1 MIIKDIEYPELL
13 VEAIKNDK
21 LVIFCGAGISMS
33 EPTNL
38 SSFNEL
44 SYKIA
49 ELTNQE
55 KRNDESDEQYLGRV
69 ENLGHDVH
77 SEVCNILSATHT
89 KPNTNHEAL
98 IDFFK
103 KDIRIVTTNYDSML
117 ESALEKKDRKAKVY
131 SYPALPYGDK
141 FNGIVHLHGEVEI
154 PQDIVLTDS
163 DFGKS
168 YMYRG
173 NITMFLRDL
182 FESEYTVLFIG
193 YSYND
198 IVMKYFTRS
207 LPDLSGKKRYI
218 FTSSDQASNYKPLGL
233 TPIIHEKNN
242 YKQIYDSLLR
252 VSNLVTRDDNSW
264 SLRIKDISEEVPNKI
279 NDEFDFEIREI
290 LNNIHYSDKFFSKI
304 KSRDWAEYLFNEG
317 YFDEIFSNNK
327 VDNFGIQRIEW
338 LSREIIIN
346 ETDLFLKF
354 CYDKDFILSKKLQIE
369 IATIICNKNTKI
381 EKIEKLINLIDFNNL
396 DFMLVGRLLD
406 VCYTNRP
413 KLDFVADEIYSK
425 SLSFVL
431 NKKTVISTDKIGIDF
446 KFENYIMEELWNK
459 YKLFK
464 NKYYINI
471 LNNISNQLYNL
482 KRYKIMGF
490 NVEEFEFASFYPR
503 PEEYLSNYE
512 QFLIIF
518 KELLL
523 GMDNKNKEYWYQT
536 YISSDISILL
546 RSSLLILRHMSN
558 ITGKEKLDLLKSN
571 NIKILD
577 ISFKEELFWLY
588 ADIFPKLEDDD
599 KKIFLNEI
607 MNEEKLSNNFTD
619 ESYFYQKYN
628 LLIWLQRFDESNQDI
643 ISNINSIKEK
653 YDYFQPRENPEKSI
667 GPITVRWGD
676 AQLPYTDTDIV
687 NSLEIIIDEL
697 LSYEGDG
704 FERAE
709 RITLIR
715 KLEKICSENESF
727 REKLI
732 ELLIKENELNT
743 DLWRGI
749 IMSLE
754 KSNLYEQKLIYT
766 FEKIFFNPLVVDI
779 YNLELSRV
787 IFSIVNTRKSISDNL
802 VEFFYEKIKLLW
814 NDSSNTEE
822 KSLGYMT
829 RALNSSKGN
838 LALSTIKLIEISI
851 KNSDEKCLKD
861 SFKVFLEQMLKEE
874 GYNDS
879 LVVILGNASFFYN
892 IDSDWCEKFI
902 LDKFKSN
909 DDEILKMAWSGFVHQ
924 SYLYTEF
931 ALVFEPIYHEAIK
944 NIDIFEK
951 DIRKLIFK
959 GYMSLIFNFSED
971 PMGDYIPNIFSG
983 DMAEETL
990 ELFYFELSNGID
1002 QLDKTG
1008 RKEIFDK
1015 WIKDFL
1021 DRRSRDYP
1029 IKTSNHEKN
1038 LIIKFLAKFPYF
1050 TSNLDEILK
1059 KFDKGFT
1066 IEQFT
1071 LYFFTIDIEISKDNV
1086 DLINKLMIFITN
1098 QMINNTQELITYDLK
1113 EDLKS
1118 VYYEILKYE
1127 SNADNLEANLRF
1139 MNIIQ

>member
-1 MIIKDIEYPELL
+1 MIIKDINYPELL

-33 EPTNL
+33 EPTKL
-38 SSFNEL
+38 PSFNEL
-44 SYKIA
+44 SEKIA

-77 SEVCNILSATHT
+77 NEVCNILSATQT
-89 KPNTNHEAL
+89 QPNTNHETL

-103 KDIRIVTTNYDSML
+103 KDIRIVTTNYDIML
-117 ESALEKKDRKAKVY
+117 ESTLEKKERKTNIY
-131 SYPALPYGDK
+131 SYPALPHGDK
-141 FNGIVHLHGEVEI
+141 FNGIVHLHGEVKN
-154 PQDIVLTDS
+154 PTDIVLTDS

-168 YMYRG
+168 YMYYS
-173 NITMFLRDL
+173 NVTTFLRSL

-242 YKQIYDSLLR
+242 YKQIYDSLR
-252 VSNLVTRDDNSW
+252 RISNLVTRDDNSW

-279 NDEFDFEIREI
+279 NDEFDFEIKEI

-304 KSRDWAEYLFNEG
+304 KSRDWAEYLFNKG
-317 YFDEIFSNNK
+317 YFDEIFSSNK
-327 VDNFGIQRIEW
+327 VDDFGIQRIEW

-354 CYDKDFILSKKLQIE
+354 CYDKNFILSNKLQIA
-369 IATIICNKNTKI
+369 IATIICSKNTKI
-381 EKIEKLINLIDFNNL
+381 EVIEKLINLIDFSNL
-396 DFMLVGRLLD
+396 NFMWVGRLLD

-413 KLDFVADEIYSK
+413 KLDFVANEIYSK

-431 NKKTVISTDKIGIDF
+431 NKKTIISTDKIGIDF

-459 YKLFK
+459 YKLFN

-503 PEEYLSNYE
+503 PEEHLSNLE

-523 GMDNKNKEYWYQT
+523 GMDNKNKEYWYKT

-558 ITGKEKLDLLKSN
+558 VTGKEKLNLLKSN

-577 ISFKEELFWLY
+577 ISLREELFWLY
-588 ADIFPKLEDDD
+588 RDIFPKLEDDD

-628 LLIWLQRFDESNQDI
+628 LLIWLQRFDKSNQDI
-643 ISNINSIKEK
+643 INKINSIKER
-653 YDYFQPRENPEKSI
+653 YDYFKPRENPEKSI
-667 GPITVRWGD
+667 GLLTVRWGD
-676 AQLPYTDTDIV
+676 AQLPYTETEIV
-687 NSLEIIIDEL
+687 NNLEKIIDEL

-715 KLEKICSENESF
+715 KLEKICSENENF

-732 ELLIKENELNT
+732 ELLIKENEIDT

-749 IMSLE
+749 IMSLY
-754 KSNLYEQKLIYT
+754 KSNLSEQKLIYT
-766 FEKIFFNPLVVDI
+766 FNRVFFNPIFDI
-779 YNLELSRV
+779 YNLEISSV
-787 IFSIVNTRKSISDNL
+787 IFSIVNTRKNISDKL
-802 VEFFYEKIKLLW
+802 VNFFYKKINLLW
-814 NDSSNTEE
+814 KYSSNTEE
-822 KSLGYMT
+822 KSLDYMT

-838 LALSTIKLIEISI
+838 LALSLIKLIEISV
-851 KNSDEKCLKD
+851 KNSEEKNLDDRFKD
-861 SFKVFLEQMLKEE
+861 FLEQMLNEE

-879 LVVILGNASFFYN
+879 LVVILGNASFFYS

-902 LDKFKSN
+902 LGKYKSD
-909 DDEILKMAWSGFVHQ
+909 DDEILKRAWSGFVYQ

-944 NIDIFEK
+944 NINIFDEN
-951 DIRKLIFK
+951 IRKKIFK
-959 GYMSLIFNFSED
+959 GYISLIFNFSEN
-971 PMGDYIPNIFSG
+971 PMKDYIPNIFRES
-983 DMAEETL
+983 MTEEIL
-990 ELFYFELSNGID
+990 YLFYSELSLYID
-1002 QLDKTG
+1002 NLDKFG
-1008 RKEIFDK
+1008 KEEIFCK

-1021 DRRSRDYP
+1021 DRRSQGYP
-1029 IKTSNHEKN
+1029 ISVSNQEKN
-1038 LIIKFLAKFPYF
+1038 LIIRFLVKFTDTTIDFD
-1050 TSNLDEILK
+1050 NILS
-1059 KFDKGFT
+1059 KFDKEFFV
-1066 IEQFT
+1066 EQST
-1071 LYFFTIDIEISKDNV
+1071 LWFFTYYIEITKDNA
-1086 DLINKLMIFITN
+1086 DIINKIMIFVTD
-1098 QMINNTQELITYDLK
+1098 QMINNTQELITFDIK
-1113 EDLKS
+1113 ENLKS
-1118 VYYEILKYE
+1118 VYYKILNYGVNSDCFE
-1127 SNADNLEANLRF
+1127 ENLRF
-1139 MNIIQ
+1139 MNII

>member
-13 VEAIKNDK
+13 VDAIKNDK

-38 SSFNEL
+38 PSFSEL
-44 SYKIA
+44 SNKIA

-77 SEVCNILSATHT
+77 TKVRNILTGSELQT
-89 KPNTNHEAL
+89 NTNHETL

-117 ESALEKKDRKAKVY
+117 ESALEKKDRKARIY

-141 FNGIVHLHGEVEI
+141 FNGIVHLHGEVEN

-168 YMYRG
+168 YMYYG
-173 NITMFLRDL
+173 NVTTFLRSL

-279 NDEFDFEIREI
+279 NDEFDFEIKEI

-304 KSRDWAEYLFNEG
+304 KSRDWAEYLFNKG
-317 YFDEIFSNNK
+317 YFDEIFSSNK
-327 VDNFGIQRIEW
+327 VDDFGIQRIEW

-354 CYDKDFILSKKLQIE
+354 CFDKDFILSKKLQIE

-381 EKIEKLINLIDFNNL
+381 GVIEKLINLIDFNNL
-396 DFMLVGRLLD
+396 KFIWVKRLID
-406 VCYTNRP
+406 VCYTNKP
-413 KLDFVADEIYSK
+413 KLDFVANKIYSK

-431 NKKTVISTDKIGIDF
+431 NKKNTTSVDKIDIDF
-446 KFENYIMEELWNK
+446 KFGNYENEYLWEK
-459 YKLFK
+459 YKLFDK
-464 NKYYINI
+464 KYYINV
-471 LNNISNQLYNL
+471 LNNISNQLYKM

-503 PEEYLSNYE
+503 PEEYLSNLE

-523 GMDNKNKEYWYQT
+523 GMDNKNKEYWYKT
-536 YISSDISILL
+536 YISSDIPILL
-546 RSSLLILRHMSN
+546 KSSLLILRHMSN
-558 ITGKEKLDLLKSN
+558 VTGKEKLNLLKSN

-577 ISFKEELFWLY
+577 ISLREELFWLY
-588 ADIFPKLEDDD
+588 TDIFPKLEDDD

-628 LLIWLQRFDESNQDI
+628 LLIWLQRFDKSNQDI
-643 ISNINSIKEK
+643 INKINSIKER
-653 YDYFQPRENPEKSI
+653 YDYFKPRENPEKSI
-667 GPITVRWGD
+667 GPTTVRLGD
-676 AQLPYTDTDIV
+676 AQLPYTEIEIV
-687 NSLEIIIDEL
+687 NNLEGIIDEL

-715 KLEKICSENESF
+715 KLEKICSENENF
-727 REKLI
+727 RDRLI
-732 ELLIKENELNT
+732 ELLIDNKELDT
-743 DLWRGI
+743 DIWRSI
-749 IMSLE
+749 IESLD
-754 KSNLYEQKLIYT
+754 KSDLSEQKLIRI
-766 FEKIFFNPLVVDI
+766 FDKICIKPLVDI
-779 YNLELSRV
+779 YNLEISQA
-787 IFSIVNTRKSISDNL
+787 IFSILDTRKSISDNL
-802 VEFFYEKIKLLW
+802 VDFFYEKINFLW
-814 NDSSNTEE
+814 KYSSNAEE
-822 KSLGYMT
+822 KSLDYMT

-838 LALSTIKLIEISI
+838 LALSLIKLIEISV
-851 KNSDEKCLKD
+851 KNSGEKYLEDRFKD
-861 SFKVFLEQMLKEE
+861 FLEQMLNEE

-879 LVVILGNASFFYN
+879 LVVILGNASFFYS

-902 LDKFKSN
+902 LYKYRSN
-909 DDEILKMAWSGFVHQ
+909 DDEILKMAWSGFVYI

-931 ALVFEPIYHEAIK
+931 ALVFETIYHEAIK
-944 NIDIFEK
+944 NIDIFNK
-951 DIRKLIFK
+951 NIRKSIFK
-959 GYMSLIFNFSED
+959 GYMSLIFNFSEN
-971 PMGDYIPNIFSG
+971 PMKDYIPNIFTESM
-983 DMAEETL
+983 DEEIL
-990 ELFYFELSNGID
+990 DLFYSELSIYIEN
-1002 QLDKTG
+1002 LDNAG

-1015 WIKDFL
+1015 WIKEFL
-1021 DRRSRDYP
+1021 DRRAENYP

-1038 LIIKFLAKFPYF
+1038 LIIKFLVKFPYF
-1050 TSNLDEILK
+1050 TSNLEEILK
-1059 KFDKGFT
+1059 KFDKEFT
-1066 IEQFT
+1066 IEQST
-1071 LYFFTIDIEISKDNV
+1071 LYFFTQAIEISKDNAELV
-1086 DLINKLMIFITN
+1086 NKLMIFITD
-1098 QMINNTQELITYDLK
+1098 QMINNTQELITYNIK

-1118 VYYEILKYE
+1118 VYYKILKYE
-1127 SNADNLEANLRF
+1127 VDVCNLEENLRF

>member
-38 SSFNEL
+38 PSFNEL
-44 SYKIA
+44 SDKIA

-77 SEVCNILSATHT
+77 SKVCDILNATQT
-89 KPNTNHEAL
+89 QPNTNHETL

-103 KDIRIVTTNYDSML
+103 KDIRIVTTNYDIML
-117 ESALEKKDRKAKVY
+117 ESALEKKDRKARIY

-141 FNGIVHLHGEVEI
+141 FNGIVHLHGDVNN
-154 PQDIVLTDS
+154 PTDIVLTDS

-168 YMYRG
+168 YMYHG
-173 NITMFLRDL
+173 NITMFLRGL

-193 YSYND
+193 YSYSD

-279 NDEFDFEIREI
+279 NDEFDFEIKEI

-304 KSRDWAEYLFNEG
+304 KSRDWAEYLFNKG
-317 YFDEIFSNNK
+317 YFDEIFSSNK
-327 VDNFGIQRIEW
+327 VDDFGIQRIEW
-338 LSREIIIN
+338 LSREIIGN
-346 ETDLFLKF
+346 EIDLFLKF
-354 CYDKDFILSKKLQIE
+354 CYKKDFILCKKMQIK
-369 IATIICNKNTKI
+369 IATIISNQNTKI
-381 EKIEKLINLIDFNNL
+381 EVIEKIINLIDFNNL

-406 VCYTNRP
+406 VCYTNTP
-413 KLDFVADEIYSK
+413 KLDFVANEIYSS

-431 NKKTVISTDKIGIDF
+431 NKKINISTYEIGIDF

-482 KRYKIMGF
+482 RRYKIMGF

-503 PEEYLSNYE
+503 PEEYISNLE

-523 GMDNKNKEYWYQT
+523 GMDKKNKEYWHKT

-546 RSSLLILRHMSN
+546 RSSLLILRNVSN
-558 ITGKEKLDLLKSN
+558 ITGKEKLNLLKSN

-577 ISFKEELFWLY
+577 VSLREELFWLY
-588 ADIFPKLEDDD
+588 ADIFPTLKNDD

-607 MNEEKLSNNFTD
+607 MNEEKLSENFTD
-619 ESYFYQKYN
+619 ESYYYQKYN

-643 ISNINSIKEK
+643 INKINSIKER
-653 YDYFQPRENPEKSI
+653 YDYFKPRENPEKSI
-667 GPITVRWGD
+667 GPTTVRWGD
-676 AQLPYTDTDIV
+676 AQLPYTETEIV
-687 NSLEIIIDEL
+687 NNLEKIIDEL
-697 LSYEGDG
+697 LSYTGDG
-704 FERAE
+704 FDRAE

-715 KLEKICSENESF
+715 KLEKICAEDEDF

-732 ELLIKENELNT
+732 ELLIKENELDT
-743 DLWRGI
+743 DLWKGI
-749 IMSLE
+749 IISLE
-754 KSNLYEQKLIYT
+754 KSNLSEQKLIYT
-766 FEKIFFNPLVVDI
+766 CEKVFSNLLVVNI
-779 YNLELSRV
+779 YNFELSRV
-787 IFSIVNTRKSISDNL
+787 IFSIVNTRNSISDNL
-802 VEFFYEKIKLLW
+802 IDFFYEKIKLLW
-814 NDSSNTEE
+814 NYSSNTEE
-822 KSLGYMT
+822 KSLDYMT

-838 LALSTIKLIEISI
+838 LALSLIKLIEISV
-851 KNSDEKCLKD
+851 KSSGEKYLDNRFKD
-861 SFKVFLEQMLKEE
+861 FLEQMLNEE

-879 LVVILGNASFFYN
+879 LVVILGNASFFYS

-902 LDKFKSN
+902 LDKYKSN
-909 DDEILKMAWSGFVHQ
+909 DDEILKIAWSGFVNQ
-924 SYLYTEF
+924 SFLYTEF
-931 ALVFEPIYHEAIK
+931 ALVFEPMYHKAIK
-944 NIDIFEK
+944 NIDIFDK
-951 DIRKLIFK
+951 NIRKSIFK

-971 PMGDYIPNIFSG
+971 PIGDYIPNIFRDS
-983 DMAEETL
+983 MTEEIL
-990 ELFYFELSNGID
+990 YLFYSELSLYID
-1002 QLDKTG
+1002 NLDEFGKE
-1008 RKEIFDK
+1008 EIFYK

-1021 DRRSRDYP
+1021 DRRSEGYP
-1029 IKTSNHEKN
+1029 ISISNQEKN
-1038 LIIKFLAKFPYF
+1038 LIIRFLVKFTDTTIDFD
-1050 TSNLDEILK
+1050 NILLR
-1059 KFDKGFT
+1059 FDKQFFV
-1066 IEQFT
+1066 EQST
-1071 LYFFTIDIEISKDNV
+1071 LWFFTYYIEITKDNA
-1086 DLINKLMIFITN
+1086 DIINKIMIFVTD
-1098 QMINNTQELITYDLK
+1098 QMINNTQDLITNTTKVYLK
-1113 EDLKS
+1113 DIFNKVS
-1118 VYYEILKYE
+1118 KFGVNTDKFKK
-1127 SNADNLEANLRF
+1127 NLEF
-1139 MNIIQ
+1139 MNVN

>member
-1 MIIKDIEYPELL
+1 MIIKDINYPELL

-33 EPTNL
+33 EPTKL
-38 SSFNEL
+38 PSFNEL
-44 SYKIA
+44 SEKIA

-77 SEVCNILSATHT
+77 NEVCNILSATQT
-89 KPNTNHEAL
+89 QPNTNHETL

-103 KDIRIVTTNYDSML
+103 KDIRIVTTNYDIML
-117 ESALEKKDRKAKVY
+117 ESTLEKKERKTNIY
-131 SYPALPYGDK
+131 SYPALPHGDK
-141 FNGIVHLHGEVEI
+141 FNGIVHLHGEVKN
-154 PQDIVLTDS
+154 PTDIVLTDS

-168 YMYRG
+168 YMYYS
-173 NITMFLRDL
+173 NVTTFLRSL

-242 YKQIYDSLLR
+242 YKQIYDSLR
-252 VSNLVTRDDNSW
+252 RISNLVTRDDNSW

-279 NDEFDFEIREI
+279 NDEFDFEIKEI

-304 KSRDWAEYLFNEG
+304 KSRDWAEYLFNKG
-317 YFDEIFSNNK
+317 YFDEIFSSNK
-327 VDNFGIQRIEW
+327 VDDFGIQRIEW

-381 EKIEKLINLIDFNNL
+381 EKIEKLINLINFNNL

-413 KLDFVADEIYSK
+413 KLDFVANEIYSK

-431 NKKTVISTDKIGIDF
+431 NKKTIISTDKIGIDF

-459 YKLFK
+459 YKLFN

-503 PEEYLSNYE
+503 PEEHLSNLE

-523 GMDNKNKEYWYQT
+523 GMDNKNKEYWYKT

-558 ITGKEKLDLLKSN
+558 VTGKEKLNLLKSN

-577 ISFKEELFWLY
+577 ISLREELFWLY
-588 ADIFPKLEDDD
+588 RDIFPKLEDDD

-628 LLIWLQRFDESNQDI
+628 LLIWLQRFDKSNQDI
-643 ISNINSIKEK
+643 INKINSIKER
-653 YDYFQPRENPEKSI
+653 YDYFKPRENPEKSI
-667 GPITVRWGD
+667 GLLTVRWGD
-676 AQLPYTDTDIV
+676 AQLPYTETEIV
-687 NSLEIIIDEL
+687 NNLEKIIDEL

-715 KLEKICSENESF
+715 KLEKICSENENF

-732 ELLIKENELNT
+732 ELLIKENEIDT

-749 IMSLE
+749 IMSLY
-754 KSNLYEQKLIYT
+754 KSNLSEQKLIYT
-766 FEKIFFNPLVVDI
+766 FNRVFFNPIFDI
-779 YNLELSRV
+779 YNLEISSV
-787 IFSIVNTRKSISDNL
+787 IFSIVNTRKNISDKL
-802 VEFFYEKIKLLW
+802 VNFFYKKINLLW
-814 NDSSNTEE
+814 KYSSNTEE
-822 KSLGYMT
+822 KSLDYMT

-838 LALSTIKLIEISI
+838 LALSLIKLIEISV
-851 KNSDEKCLKD
+851 KNSEEKYLDDRFKD
-861 SFKVFLEQMLKEE
+861 FLEQMLNEE

-879 LVVILGNASFFYN
+879 LVVILGNASFFYS
-892 IDSDWCEKFI
+892 IDSDWCERFI
-902 LDKFKSN
+902 LGKYKSD
-909 DDEILKMAWSGFVHQ
+909 DDEILKRAWSGFVYQ

-944 NIDIFEK
+944 NINIFDEN
-951 DIRKLIFK
+951 IRKKIFK
-959 GYMSLIFNFSED
+959 GYISLIFNFSEN
-971 PMGDYIPNIFSG
+971 PMKDYIPNIFRES
-983 DMAEETL
+983 MTEEIL
-990 ELFYFELSNGID
+990 YLFYSELSLYID
-1002 QLDKTG
+1002 NLDKFG
-1008 RKEIFDK
+1008 KEEIFCK

-1021 DRRSRDYP
+1021 DRRSQGYP
-1029 IKTSNHEKN
+1029 ISVSNQEKN
-1038 LIIKFLAKFPYF
+1038 LIIRFLVKFTDTTIDFD
-1050 TSNLDEILK
+1050 NILS
-1059 KFDKGFT
+1059 KFDKEFFV
-1066 IEQFT
+1066 EQST
-1071 LYFFTIDIEISKDNV
+1071 LWFFTYYIEITKDNA
-1086 DLINKLMIFITN
+1086 DIINKIMIFVTD
-1098 QMINNTQELITYDLK
+1098 QMINNTQELITFDIK
-1113 EDLKS
+1113 GNLKS
-1118 VYYEILKYE
+1118 VYYKILNYGVNSDCFE
-1127 SNADNLEANLRF
+1127 ENLRF
-1139 MNIIQ
+1139 MNII

>member
-13 VEAIKNDK
+13 IEAIKNDK

-38 SSFNEL
+38 PSFYQL
-44 SYKIA
+44 SEKIA
-49 ELTNQE
+49 ELTNKE

-77 SEVCNILSATHT
+77 SKVCDILSATQT
-89 KPNTNHEAL
+89 QPNTNHEAL

-117 ESALEKKDRKAKVY
+117 ESALEKKGRKARIY

-141 FNGIVHLHGEVEI
+141 FNGIVHLHGEVAN

-168 YMYRG
+168 YMYHG
-173 NITMFLRDL
+173 NVTTFLRTL

-218 FTSSDQASNYKPLGL
+218 FTSKDQASNYIPLGL

-252 VSNLVTRDDNSW
+252 IANLVTRDYNSW

-279 NDEFDFEIREI
+279 NDEFDFEIKEI

-304 KSRDWAEYLFNEG
+304 KSRDWAEYLFNKE
-317 YFDEIFSNNK
+317 YFDEIFSSNK
-327 VDNFGIQRIEW
+327 IDDFGIQRIEW

-354 CYDKDFILSKKLQIE
+354 CCDKDFILSKKLQIE

-413 KLDFVADEIYSK
+413 KLDFVANEIYSK

-431 NKKTVISTDKIGIDF
+431 NKNTIISTDIIGIDF

-482 KRYKIMGF
+482 KRYKIIGF
-490 NVEEFEFASFYPR
+490 YVEEFEFASFYPR
-503 PEEYLSNYE
+503 TEEYISNLE

-523 GMDNKNKEYWYQT
+523 GMDDNNKEYWYKT
-536 YISSDISILL
+536 YISSDIPILL

-558 ITGKEKLDLLKSN
+558 ITGKEKLNLLKSN

-577 ISFKEELFWLY
+577 ISLKEELFWLY
-588 ADIFPKLEDDD
+588 ADIFPSLNSND
-599 KKIFLNEI
+599 KEIFLDEI
-607 MNEEKLSNNFTD
+607 MNEEKLD
-619 ESYFYQKYN
+619 ENYTNKTYFYQKYN
-628 LLIWLQRFDESNQDI
+628 LLIWLQRFDENNQDI
-643 ISNINSIKEK
+643 INKINSIKER
-653 YDYFQPRENPEKSI
+653 YDYFKPLENPEKSI
-667 GPITVRWGD
+667 GPLTLRWGD
-676 AQLPYTDTDIV
+676 AQLPYTETEIV
-687 NSLEIIIDEL
+687 NNLEKIIDEL

-715 KLEKICSENESF
+715 KLEKICSENENF

-732 ELLIKENELNT
+732 ELLIKENEIDT

-754 KSNLYEQKLIYT
+754 KSNLSEQKLIYT
-766 FEKIFFNPLVVDI
+766 FNRVFFNPIFDI
-779 YNLELSRV
+779 YNLEISQA
-787 IFSIVNTRKSISDNL
+787 IFSILDTRKSISDNL
-802 VEFFYEKIKLLW
+802 VDFFYEKINLLW
-814 NDSSNTEE
+814 KYSSNTEE
-822 KSLGYMT
+822 KSLDYMT

-838 LALSTIKLIEISI
+838 LALSLIKLIDISV
-851 KNSDEKCLKD
+851 KNSGEKYLEDRFKD
-861 SFKVFLEQMLKEE
+861 FLEQMLNEE

-879 LVVILGNASFFYN
+879 SVVILGNASFFYS

-902 LDKFKSN
+902 LDKYRSN
-909 DDEILKMAWSGFVHQ
+909 DDEILKMAWSGFVYQ
-924 SYLYTEF
+924 SFLYTEF
-931 ALVFEPIYHEAIK
+931 ALVFESIYHEAIK
-944 NIDIFEK
+944 NINIFDEN
-951 DIRKLIFK
+951 IRKKIFK
-959 GYMSLIFNFSED
+959 GYMSLIFNFSEN
-971 PMGDYIPNIFSG
+971 PMEDYIPNIFRDS
-983 DMAEETL
+983 MTEEIL
-990 ELFYFELSNGID
+990 YLFYSELSLYID
-1002 QLDKTG
+1002 NLDKFG
-1008 RKEIFDK
+1008 KEEIFYK
-1015 WIKDFL
+1015 WIKAFL
-1021 DRRSRDYP
+1021 DRRSEGYP
-1029 IKTSNHEKN
+1029 ISASNQEKN
-1038 LIIKFLAKFPYF
+1038 LIIRFLVKFTEITIDFDNILSKFYKEF
-1050 TSNLDEILK
+1050 
-1059 KFDKGFT
+1059 FV
-1066 IEQFT
+1066 EQST
-1071 LYFFTIDIEISKDNV
+1071 LWFFTYYIEITKDNA
-1086 DLINKLMIFITN
+1086 DIINKIMILVTD
-1098 QMINNTQELITYDLK
+1098 QMINNTQDLIINTTKVYLK
-1113 EDLKS
+1113 DIFKKVTKFGVNTDKFEK
-1118 VYYEILKYE
+1118 
-1127 SNADNLEANLRF
+1127 NLEF
-1139 MNIIQ
+1139 MNVN

>member
-1 MIIKDIEYPELL
+1 MIIKNIEYPELL

-38 SSFNEL
+38 PSFNEL
-44 SYKIA
+44 SDKIA

-69 ENLGHDVH
+69 GNLGHDVH
-77 SEVCNILSATHT
+77 SKVCDILNATQT
-89 KPNTNHEAL
+89 QPNTNHETL

-103 KDIRIVTTNYDSML
+103 KDIRIVTTNYDIML
-117 ESALEKKDRKAKVY
+117 ESALEKKGRKANIY
-131 SYPALPYGDK
+131 SYPAFPYGDK
-141 FNGIVHLHGEVEI
+141 FNGIVHLHGDVNN
-154 PQDIVLTDS
+154 PTDIVLTDS

-168 YMYRG
+168 YMYHG
-173 NITMFLRDL
+173 NITMFLRGL

-193 YSYND
+193 YSYSD

-242 YKQIYDSLLR
+242 YKQIYESLLR

-279 NDEFDFEIREI
+279 NDEFDFEIKEI
-290 LNNIHYSDKFFSKI
+290 LNNIHYSNQFFAKV
-304 KSRDWAEYLFNEG
+304 KSREWAEYLFNKG
-317 YFDEIFSNNK
+317 YFDEVFSNNK
-327 VDNFGIQRIEW
+327 VDDFGIQRIEW
-338 LSREIIIN
+338 LAREIIVDK
-346 ETDLFLKF
+346 TDLFLKF
-354 CYDKDFILSKKLQIE
+354 CYDKDFMLSNQLQIE

-396 DFMLVGRLLD
+396 DFISVDRLLD
-406 VCYTNRP
+406 VCYLNTP
-413 KLDFVADEIYSK
+413 KLDFVASEIYSK

-431 NKKTVISTDKIGIDF
+431 NKKFIMSVDKIDIDF
-446 KFENYIMEELWNK
+446 KFGKYENEYLWEK
-459 YKLFK
+459 YKSFEK
-464 NKYYINI
+464 KYYINI
-471 LNNISNQLYNL
+471 LNNISNQIYKLQ
-482 KRYKIMGF
+482 RYKIMGF
-490 NVEEFEFASFYPR
+490 NIEEFDFASFYPIS
-503 PEEYLSNYE
+503 EEYLSNHE
-512 QFLIIF
+512 EFTIIF

-546 RSSLLILRHMSN
+546 RSALFILRQISN
-558 ITGKEKLDLLKSN
+558 LTGKEKLDLLQSN

-577 ISFKEELFWLY
+577 LSLREELFWLY

-628 LLIWLQRFDESNQDI
+628 LLIWLQRFDKSNHDI
-643 ISNINSIKEK
+643 INKINSIKER
-653 YDYFQPRENPEKSI
+653 YDYFKPRENPEKSI
-667 GPITVRWGD
+667 GPTTVRLGD
-676 AQLPYTDTDIV
+676 AQLPYTEIEIV
-687 NSLEIIIDEL
+687 NNLEGIIDEL

-715 KLEKICSENESF
+715 KLEKICSENENF
-727 REKLI
+727 RQKLI
-732 ELLIKENELNT
+732 ELLIKENKLDT

-754 KSNLYEQKLIYT
+754 KSNLSEQKLIYT
-766 FEKIFFNPLVVDI
+766 FNRVFFNPIFDI
-779 YNLELSRV
+779 YNLEISRV
-787 IFSIVNTRKSISDNL
+787 IFSIVNTRKNISDKL
-802 VEFFYEKIKLLW
+802 VNFFYKKINLLW
-814 NDSSNTEE
+814 KYSSNTEE
-822 KSLGYMT
+822 KSLDYMT

-838 LALSTIKLIEISI
+838 LVLSLIKLIEISV
-851 KNSDEKCLKD
+851 KNSGEKYLDDRFKD
-861 SFKVFLEQMLKEE
+861 FLEQMLNEE

-879 LVVILGNASFFYN
+879 LVVILGNASFFYS
-892 IDSDWCEKFI
+892 IDSDWCEKFT

-944 NIDIFEK
+944 NIDIFDK
-951 DIRKLIFK
+951 NLRKIILKGYISLIFK
-959 GYMSLIFNFSED
+959 FSEN
-971 PMGDYIPNIFSG
+971 PLRDYIPNIFSS

-990 ELFYFELSNGID
+990 ELYYFELSKGID
-1002 QLDKTG
+1002 QLDKAG

-1015 WIKDFL
+1015 WIKEFL
-1021 DRRSRDYP
+1021 DRRAENYP

-1038 LIIKFLAKFPYF
+1038 LIIKFLVKFPYF
-1050 TSNLDEILK
+1050 TSNLEEILK
-1059 KFDKGFT
+1059 KFDKEFT
-1066 IEQFT
+1066 IEQST
-1071 LYFFTIDIEISKDNV
+1071 LYFFTQAIEITKDNAE
-1086 DLINKLMIFITN
+1086 LINKLMVFVTN
-1098 QMINNTQELITYDLK
+1098 QMINNTQELITYNIK

-1118 VYYEILKYE
+1118 VYYKILKYE
-1127 SNADNLEANLRF
+1127 VDVCNLEENLRF

>member
-1 MIIKDIEYPELL
+1 MKIKDINYPELL

-33 EPTNL
+33 EPTKL
-38 SSFNEL
+38 PSFNEL
-44 SYKIA
+44 SGKIA

-77 SEVCNILSATHT
+77 NEVCNILSATQT
-89 KPNTNHEAL
+89 QPNTNHETL

-103 KDIRIVTTNYDSML
+103 KDIRIVTTNYDIML
-117 ESALEKKDRKAKVY
+117 ESALEKKDRKARIY

-141 FNGIVHLHGEVEI
+141 FNGIVHLHGEVEN

-168 YMYRG
+168 YMYHG
-173 NITMFLRDL
+173 NITMFLRGL

-242 YKQIYDSLLR
+242 YKQIYDSLIR
-252 VSNLVTRDDNSW
+252 ISNLVTRDDNSW

-279 NDEFDFEIREI
+279 NDEFDFEIKEI

-304 KSRDWAEYLFNEG
+304 KSRDWAEYLFNKG

-327 VDNFGIQRIEW
+327 VDDFGIQRIEW

-346 ETDLFLKF
+346 ETDLFLRF
-354 CYDKDFILSKKLQIE
+354 CYDKDFILSKKLQEE
-369 IATIICNKNTKI
+369 IVKIICNHNTKI
-381 EKIEKLINLIDFNNL
+381 GVIEKLINLIDFDNL
-396 DFMLVGRLLD
+396 EFIWISRLLD
-406 VCYTNRP
+406 VCYSNTP
-413 KLDFVADEIYSK
+413 KLDFVASEIYSA
-425 SLSFVL
+425 SLSFIL
-431 NKKTVISTDKIGIDF
+431 NKNAIISVDKIDINF
-446 KFENYIMEELWNK
+446 KFGDYIIKYLWNK
-459 YKLFK
+459 YKLFN

-471 LNNISNQLYNL
+471 LNSISNQLYNL
-482 KRYKIMGF
+482 KKFKMMGF
-490 NVEEFEFASFYPR
+490 NVEKFEFASFYPR
-503 PEEYLSNYE
+503 PEEYISNLE
-512 QFLIIF
+512 HFLIIF

-523 GMDNKNKEYWYQT
+523 GMENQNKEYWYKT

-546 RSSLLILRHMSN
+546 RSSLLILRNMSN
-558 ITGKEKLDLLKSN
+558 ITGKEKLNLLKSN

-577 ISFKEELFWLY
+577 ISLMEELFWLY
-588 ADIFPKLEDDD
+588 ADIFPTLEDND
-599 KKIFLNEI
+599 KKIFLDEI
-607 MNEEKLSNNFTD
+607 MNEEKLSDNFTD

-667 GPITVRWGD
+667 GPTTVRWGD
-676 AQLPYTDTDIV
+676 AQLPYTETEIV
-687 NSLEIIIDEL
+687 NNLEKIIDEL

-715 KLEKICSENESF
+715 KLDKICTENENF
-727 REKLI
+727 RDRLI
-732 ELLIKENELNT
+732 ELLIDNKELDT
-743 DLWRGI
+743 DIWRGI

-754 KSNLYEQKLIYT
+754 KSDLSEQKLMPI
-766 FEKIFFNPLVVDI
+766 FDKICIMPLVDI
-779 YNLELSRV
+779 YNLDISRA
-787 IFSIVNTRKSISDNL
+787 IFSIVNTRKSISYNL
-802 VEFFYEKIKLLW
+802 VDFFYNKIKLLW
-814 NDSSNTEE
+814 NYSSNTDE
-822 KSLGYMT
+822 KSLDYMT

-838 LALSTIKLIEISI
+838 LALSIMELI
-851 KNSDEKCLKD
+851 KNSIKSSGEKHLED
-861 SFKVFLEQMLKEE
+861 RFKVFLEQILKED

-879 LVVILGNASFFYN
+879 LVIILGNASFFYS

-902 LDKFKSN
+902 LDKYKSD
-909 DDEILKMAWSGFVHQ
+909 DDEILKRAWSGFVYQ

-931 ALVFEPIYHEAIK
+931 VLVFESIYHEAIR
-944 NIDIFEK
+944 NIDIFDEN
-951 DIRKLIFK
+951 IRKSIFK
-959 GYMSLIFNFSED
+959 GYISLIFNFSED
-971 PMGDYIPNIFSG
+971 PIRDYIPNIFSC

-1050 TSNLDEILK
+1050 TSNLDEILI

-1066 IEQFT
+1066 IEQST

-1086 DLINKLMIFITN
+1086 DLINKLIIFITD
-1098 QMINNTQELITYDLK
+1098 QMINSTKELINYNIK

-1118 VYYEILKYE
+1118 VYYKILNYGVNSE
-1127 SNADNLEANLRF
+1127 SLEGNLRF
-1139 MNIIQ
+1139 MNIL